1 MKVFQIRSSIVLIL
15 SFSLIGSGIL
25 VPNSSAQ
32 DAQIPDWIKNV
43 AGWWANGEI
52 SENQF
57 LDAIGYLINNNI
69 ISIPFMPCSEKTESL
84 TTSSDKKVPDWI
96 KNVAGWWANGEIS
109 ENEFLTGIEYLIN
122 NNIILLDFIPC
133 SIITES
139 QTISSAKL
147 VPDWVKNNAKWWSED
162 LIEDADFVNGI
173 EYLIKKQIIGI
184 DNKKILGNVP
194 LEDVTFSPSWQ
205 INKNNLVFTASS
217 FFEIYA
223 KPGDCIVSDEGNLI
237 WRSLSLALNPNKM
250 DMYNEVAVWND
261 PQKTVVVYPFLT
273 FSAYN
278 EPGFYDY
285 YSGECDDC
293 TTTKITQPT
302 VLYTSSG
309 IGHQALTLLGYTSIT
324 DTEIDR
330 NPSILQQFDKV
341 IMLHN
346 EYVTRVMFDAITSHP
361 NVIYLYPNALYAEI
375 EVDYVEQTIT
385 LIRGH
390 NYPEPEITNG
400 FDWEFDNTHPYEFD
414 SVCLDMGIY
423 NIENGWMTTCYPENL
438 FLQNTEQ
445 LFKLLKLNKDL

>member
-1 MKVFQIRSSIVLIL
+1 LKVFQLRFPIVLIL
-15 SFSLIGSGIL
+15 FISLIGSSIL
-25 VPNSSAQ
+25 IPNSLAQ
-32 DAQIPDWIKNV
+32 EDTQIPDWIKNV
-43 AGWWANGEI
+43 A
-52 SENQF
+52 S
-57 LDAIGYLINNNI
+57 
-69 ISIPFMPCSEKTESL
+69 
-84 TTSSDKKVPDWI
+84 
-96 KNVAGWWANGEIS
+96 WWANGEIS
-109 ENEFLTGIEYLIN
+109 ENEFLAGIEYLIN

-133 SIITES
+133 SIKTES

-162 LIEDADFVNGI
+162 LIEDTDFVNGI
-173 EYLIKKQIIGI
+173 EYLIKKQIISI
-184 DNKKILGNVP
+184 DNKNILGNVP
-194 LEDVTFSPSWQ
+194 LEDVMFSSSWQ
-205 INKNNLVFTASS
+205 IDKNFLVFASS
-217 FFEIYA
+217 AFFEIYG
-223 KPGDCIVSDEGNLI
+223 KYGDCIVSDKGNLI

-250 DMYNEVAVWND
+250 DMYSEVAVWND

-309 IGHQALTLLGYTSIT
+309 IGHQALTLLGYPTISDI
-324 DTEIDR
+324 EIDR

-346 EYVTRVMFDAITSHP
+346 EYVTRVMFDAITNHP
-361 NVIYLYPNALYAEI
+361 NVFYLYPNALYAEI
-375 EVDYVEQTIT
+375 EVNYMDETIT

-390 NYPEPEITNG
+390 NYPEPGITNG

-414 SVCLDMGIY
+414 SVCLDMDIY
-423 NIENGWMTTCYPENL
+423 KIKNGWMTNCYPENL
-438 FLQNTEQ
+438 FFQDTEQ
-445 LFKLLKLNKDL
+445 LFSFLKMIKDL

>member
-1 MKVFQIRSSIVLIL
+1 LKVFQVRFLTVLIL
-15 SFSLIGSGIL
+15 FISLLGSTIL
-25 VPNSSAQ
+25 IPNSLAQ
-32 DAQIPDWIKNV
+32 EDAQIPDWIKNV

-52 SENQF
+52 SEN
-57 LDAIGYLINNNI
+57 
-69 ISIPFMPCSEKTESL
+69 
-84 TTSSDKKVPDWI
+84 
-96 KNVAGWWANGEIS
+96 
-109 ENEFLTGIEYLIN
+109 EFLAGIEYLIN

-133 SIITES
+133 SIKTES

-162 LIEDADFVNGI
+162 LIEDTDFVNGI
-173 EYLIKKQIIGI
+173 EYLIKKQIISI

-194 LEDVTFSPSWQ
+194 LEDVMFSSSWQ
-205 INKNNLVFTASS
+205 INKNYLVFASSS

-223 KPGDCIVSDEGNLI
+223 KSGDCIVSDEGNLI

-273 FSAYN
+273 YSAYN

-285 YSGECDDC
+285 YSGKCNDC

-309 IGHQALTLLGYTSIT
+309 IGHQALTILGYPSIP
-324 DTEIDR
+324 DIEIDK

-341 IMLHN
+341 IMLHS
-346 EYVTRVMFDAITSHP
+346 EYVTRTMFDAITNHP
-361 NVIYLYPNALYAEI
+361 NVFYLYPNALYAEI
-375 EVDYVEQTIT
+375 EVNYMDETIT

-390 NYPEPEITNG
+390 NYPEPGITNG
-400 FDWEFDNTHPYEFD
+400 FDWELDNTHPYEFD
-414 SVCLDMGIY
+414 SVCLDMEIY
-423 NIENGWMTTCYPENL
+423 KIKNGWMTNCYPENL

-445 LFKLLKLNKDL
+445 LFKLLKLIKDL

>member
-1 MKVFQIRSSIVLIL
+1 MKVFQVRFLTVLIL
-15 SFSLIGSGIL
+15 FISLLGSTIL
-25 VPNSSAQ
+25 IPNSLAQ
-32 DAQIPDWIKNV
+32 EDAQIPDWIKNV

-52 SENQF
+52 SEN
-57 LDAIGYLINNNI
+57 
-69 ISIPFMPCSEKTESL
+69 
-84 TTSSDKKVPDWI
+84 
-96 KNVAGWWANGEIS
+96 
-109 ENEFLTGIEYLIN
+109 EFLAGIEYLIN

-133 SIITES
+133 SIKTES

-162 LIEDADFVNGI
+162 LIEDTDFVNGI
-173 EYLIKKQIIGI
+173 EYLIKKQIISI

-194 LEDVTFSPSWQ
+194 LEDVTFSSSWQ
-205 INKNNLVFTASS
+205 INKNYLVFASSS

-223 KPGDCIVSDEGNLI
+223 KTGDCIVSDEGNLI

-250 DMYNEVAVWND
+250 DMYSEVAVWND

-285 YSGECDDC
+285 YSGKCNDC
-293 TTTKITQPT
+293 TTIKITQPT

-309 IGHQALTLLGYTSIT
+309 IGHQALTILGYPSIS
-324 DTEIDR
+324 DIEIDK

-341 IMLHN
+341 IMLHS
-346 EYVTRVMFDAITSHP
+346 EYVTRTMFDAITNHP
-361 NVIYLYPNALYAEI
+361 NVLYLYPNALYAEI
-375 EVDYVEQTIT
+375 EVNYMDETIT

-390 NYPEPEITNG
+390 NYPEPGITNG
-400 FDWEFDNTHPYEFD
+400 FDWELDNTHPYEFD
-414 SVCLDMGIY
+414 SVCLDMEIY
-423 NIENGWMTTCYPENL
+423 KIENGWMTTCYPENL

-445 LFKLLKLNKDL
+445 LFKLLKAIKDL

>member
-1 MKVFQIRSSIVLIL
+1 MKVFQVRFLTVLIL
-15 SFSLIGSGIL
+15 FISLLGSTIL
-25 VPNSSAQ
+25 IPNSLAQ
-32 DAQIPDWIKNV
+32 EDAQIPDWIKNV

-52 SENQF
+52 SEN
-57 LDAIGYLINNNI
+57 
-69 ISIPFMPCSEKTESL
+69 
-84 TTSSDKKVPDWI
+84 
-96 KNVAGWWANGEIS
+96 
-109 ENEFLTGIEYLIN
+109 EFLAGIEYLIN

-133 SIITES
+133 SIKTES

-162 LIEDADFVNGI
+162 LIEDTDFVNGI
-173 EYLIKKQIIGI
+173 EYLIKKQIISI
-184 DNKKILGNVP
+184 DNKNILGNVP
-194 LEDVTFSPSWQ
+194 LEDVTFSSSWQ
-205 INKNNLVFTASS
+205 INKNYLVFASSS
-217 FFEIYA
+217 FFEIYG

-250 DMYNEVAVWND
+250 DMYSEVAVWND

-285 YSGECDDC
+285 YSGKCNDC

-309 IGHQALTLLGYTSIT
+309 IGHQALTILGYPSMPDI
-324 DTEIDR
+324 EIDK

-341 IMLHN
+341 IMLHS
-346 EYVTRVMFDAITSHP
+346 EYVTRTMFDAITNHP
-361 NVIYLYPNALYAEI
+361 NVFYLYPNALYAEI
-375 EVDYVEQTIT
+375 EVDYMDETIT

-390 NYPEPEITNG
+390 NYPEPGITNG
-400 FDWEFDNTHPYEFD
+400 FDWELDNTYPYEFD
-414 SVCLDMGIY
+414 SVCLDMEIY
-423 NIENGWMTTCYPENL
+423 KIENGWMTNCYPENL

-445 LFKLLKLNKDL
+445 LFKLLKFIKDL